1 MALKGLIYRG
11 LKPVQWSPSSE
22 TALAEAEI
30 EYKDVVSDSI
40 YVLFNVTK
48 GNDKV
53 PVGTKFMIWT
63 TTPWTLPANLAISV
77 HPAFTYG
84 VYESA
89 LGDVILLPELV
100 EEVRASDNFTLKY
113 EVKVDLDLVK
123 RNTRFERISLVI
135 TGMHVT
141 GKRDWGGFTAPG
153 HGLEDFVA
161 AKVRLRC
168 VMSS

>member
-1 MALKGLIYRG
+1 M
-11 LKPVQWSPSSE
+11 
-22 TALAEAEI
+22 
-30 EYKDVVSDSI
+30 
-40 YVLFNVTK
+40 LFNVTK

-100 EEVRASDNFTLKY
+100 EEVSKASDLTFTLKY
-113 EVKVDLDLVK
+113 EVKGL
-123 RNTRFERISLVI
+123 SLI
-135 TGMHVT
+135 HI
-141 GKRDWGGFTAPG
+141 
-153 HGLEDFVA
+153 
-161 AKVRLRC
+161 
-168 VMSS
+168 